1 MWLSGDHGRLIKWHP
16 LVNFKFGELRKSE
29 VLERKLMEEKH
40 IRLLA
45 EQSTIGQT
53 FHTRMKLP
61 LFFYRD

>member
-1 MWLSGDHGRLIKWHP
+1 MHERVLLVEQKVNKSG
-16 LVNFKFGELRKSE
+16 
-29 VLERKLMEEKH
+29 VLERKLMEKKH

-61 LFFYRD
+61 LFFCPD